1 MVSRQNALSK
11 HERELY
17 RNHTIFAGEKDPFV
31 NGAFDYFSYLQDNS
45 KPSTIKKVVRVM
57 QTTLALACCLD
68 RTVADNGVEDT

>member
-1 MVSRQNALSK
+1 M
-11 HERELY
+11 EL
-17 RNHTIFAGEKDPFV
+17 
-31 NGAFDYFSYLQDNS
+31 DYFSYLQDNS